1 LAVLS
6 ENLGTIE
13 GGTLMAKDTNAT
25 KAVGLLVE
33 AANGDTVYRDLYLRR
48 ARQLLSATL
57 DESAYRA
64 IGSTEKEIE
73 DLMRL
78 SRSAVLQ
85 RDWDQAASLSAQA
98 ESVRQRKA
106 TMGQLAAIGKDVY
119 DADRVAFDPF
129 SPGKHLGPQAEA
141 NQPGVHKRLMDTL
154 ASLGKLDP
162 SLAASYE
169 KRRSYFSSLELASPT
184 ASQKKGE
191 QRTRTQVER
200 LAVEAAE
207 KGDTATL
214 QQLAKELRDWKE
226 SGTATVSTSAS
237 VVMSRYECPVD
248 LAVPFAPDVIA
259 RARELGLAEAQTAPF
274 SEIAAAREAIYTHVW
289 QPSPANPDME
299 REGVLRA
306 QALVEVSIPKQI
318 LTEDVEVLAGQFVQQ
333 IFINSGGARYL
344 PPLAAERTLIED
356 FAEDEALADAPSKL
370 LAALGL
376 PKRSGLAR
384 VEIEAALGRSGD
396 QILEERLGLL
406 PLEFRLVCIPYDLYL
421 RFGRDH
427 GFGKWSHW
435 THFDGYQVMAGNR
448 LRALVGGDGRF
459 GGLNDLVSI
468 SPTDAR
474 DGVYARFAVVR
485 RARMAGRWR

>member
-1 LAVLS
+1 
-6 ENLGTIE
+6 
-13 GGTLMAKDTNAT
+13 MAKDANAT
-25 KAVGLLVE
+25 KAVGLLIE
-33 AANGDTVYRDLYLRR
+33 AANADTVYRDLYLRR
-48 ARQLLSATL
+48 ARHFLSATL

-73 DLMRL
+73 DLMRR

-85 RDWDQAASLSAQA
+85 RDWDQAANLSAQA
-98 ESVRQRKA
+98 DSLRQRKA
-106 TMGQLAAIGKDVY
+106 AMGQLAAIGKDVY
-119 DADRVAFDPF
+119 DADTVAFDPF
-129 SPGKHLGPQAEA
+129 SPGRHLGPQSEA

-162 SLAASYE
+162 SFAASYE
-169 KRRSYFSSLELASPT
+169 KRRSYFSNLELASTT
-184 ASQKKGE
+184 ASQKSS
-191 QRTRTQVER
+191 QRNRAQVER

-207 KGDTATL
+207 KGDAATL
-214 QQLAKELRDWKE
+214 QRLAKELRDWKE
-226 SGTATVSTSAS
+226 TGTATVSTSAS
-237 VVMSRYECPVD
+237 VVMTRYECPVD

-259 RARELGLAEAQTAPF
+259 RARELGLAEAHTAPF
-274 SEIAAAREAIYTHVW
+274 AEIAAAREAIYTHVW

-306 QALVEVSIPKQI
+306 QALAEVKIPEQI
-318 LTEDVEVLAGQFVQQ
+318 LTEDVKVLAGQFVQQ

-344 PPLAAERTLIED
+344 PPLSAERTLIEN
-356 FAEDEALADAPSKL
+356 FAENEAAAGAPSNL

-384 VEIEAALGRSGD
+384 VQIEAALVRSGD
-396 QILEERLGLL
+396 QILEERLALD
-406 PLEFRLVCIPYDLYL
+406 PLEFRLVCIPYDLYI

-427 GFGKWSHW
+427 GFGKWPHW

-468 SPTDAR
+468 SSTDAR

-485 RARMAGRWR
+485 RARMTGRWR

>member
-1 LAVLS
+1 
-6 ENLGTIE
+6 
-13 GGTLMAKDTNAT
+13 MAKDTNAT

-73 DLMRL
+73 DLMRR

-85 RDWDQAASLSAQA
+85 RDWDQAANLSAQA
-98 ESVRQRKA
+98 ESLRQRKA
-106 TMGQLAAIGKDVY
+106 AMGQLAAIGKDVY

-141 NQPGVHKRLMDTL
+141 NQPGVHKQLMDTL

-184 ASQKKGE
+184 ASQKKGA
-191 QRTRTQVER
+191 QRNRGQMER

-207 KGDTATL
+207 KGDAATL
-214 QQLAKELRDWKE
+214 QRLSQELRDWKE
-226 SGTATVSTSAS
+226 SGTATVSTSAA
-237 VVMSRYECPVD
+237 VVMTRYECPVD
-248 LAVPFAPDVIA
+248 LTVPFAPDVIA
-259 RARELGLAEAQTAPF
+259 RARELGLGETQTAPF
-274 SEIAAAREAIYTHVW
+274 TEIAAAREAIYTHVW

-306 QALVEVSIPKQI
+306 QALAEVNIPKQI

-356 FAEDEALADAPSKL
+356 FAEDEATADAPSKL

-384 VEIEAALGRSGD
+384 D
-396 QILEERLGLL
+396 
-406 PLEFRLVCIPYDLYL
+406 
-421 RFGRDH
+421 
-427 GFGKWSHW
+427 
-435 THFDGYQVMAGNR
+435 GNR
-448 LRALVGGDGRF
+448 G
-459 GGLNDLVSI
+459 
-468 SPTDAR
+468 
-474 DGVYARFAVVR
+474 
-485 RARMAGRWR
+485 RARAYGRPDSGGTPGTRPPGISARLHSL

>member
-1 LAVLS
+1 
-6 ENLGTIE
+6 
-13 GGTLMAKDTNAT
+13 MAKDTNAT
-25 KAVGLLVE
+25 KAVGLLIE
-33 AANGDTVYRDLYLRR
+33 AANTDTVYRDLYLRR

-73 DLMRL
+73 DLMRR

-85 RDWDQAASLSAQA
+85 RDWDQAANLSAQA
-98 ESVRQRKA
+98 ESLRQRKA
-106 TMGQLAAIGKDVY
+106 AMGQLAAIGKDVY
-119 DADRVAFDPF
+119 DADTVAFDPF
-129 SPGKHLGPQAEA
+129 SPGKHLGAQAEA
-141 NQPGVHKRLMDTL
+141 NQPGVQKRLMDTL

-184 ASQKKGE
+184 ASQKGA
-191 QRTRTQVER
+191 QRNRGQMER

-207 KGDTATL
+207 KGDAATL
-214 QQLAKELRDWKE
+214 QRLSQELRDWKE

-237 VVMSRYECPVD
+237 VVMTRYECPVD
-248 LAVPFAPDVIA
+248 LAVSFAPDVIA

-274 SEIAAAREAIYTHVW
+274 TEIAAAREAVYTHVW

-306 QALVEVSIPKQI
+306 QALAEVSIPKQI
-318 LTEDVEVLAGQFVQQ
+318 LTEDVEVLVGQFVQQ

-356 FAEDEALADAPSKL
+356 FAEDEALADAPAKL

-376 PKRSGLAR
+376 PRRSGLAR
-384 VEIEAALGRSGD
+384 AEIEAALGRSGD
-396 QILEERLGLL
+396 QILEDRLGLD
-406 PLEFRLVCIPYDLYL
+406 PLEFRLICIPYDLYL
-421 RFGRDH
+421 RCGRDR
-427 GFGKWSHW
+427 GFGKWPHW
-435 THFDGYQVMAGNR
+435 THFDGYQVMGGNR

-468 SPTDAR
+468 SPSDAR

-485 RARMAGRWR
+485 RARMVGRWR